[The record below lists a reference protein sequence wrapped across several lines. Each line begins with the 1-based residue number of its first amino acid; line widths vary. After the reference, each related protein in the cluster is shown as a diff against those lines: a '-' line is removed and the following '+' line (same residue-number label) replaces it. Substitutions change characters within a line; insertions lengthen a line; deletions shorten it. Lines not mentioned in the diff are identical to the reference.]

1 MRSMSGTNRYTNE
14 KNVKLEMNRILQN
27 TKHYRNVTKAQ
38 KLVTSKLHTCIKA
51 DRVNHNYQFSFV
63 NLFHL

>member
-1 MRSMSGTNRYTNE
+1 MRSMSGTNRYTIE
-14 KNVKLEMNRILQN
+14 KSVKLEMNRLLQN
-27 TKHYRNVTKAQ
+27 TKYRNVTKAQ

-63 NLFHL
+63 NLFDL